1 MSSPIRSY
9 KAACCSSTTSAR
21 ASLHPDEQLFIAF
34 HAESFAVLYP
44 FLQVSVARFPSF
56 NFVHKLVKDE
66 RVVGLAEP

>member
-1 MSSPIRSY
+1 
-9 KAACCSSTTSAR
+9 
-21 ASLHPDEQLFIAF
+21 LFIAF